1 MLSLYRPTSFVENFC
16 TRKKAFLVLSD
27 CFEINSKKDRSTS
40 HVKCR
45 HYTQILTMP
54 LSDTNLVDWHYSYMY
69 TGINDKMQ
77 RKSGMEQ
84 QMQVPL
90 TQQIERLHQNKAAL
104 NYLFYDWLS
113 AYHAI
118 NCPDRLALEMT
129 DYLSEK
135 Q

>member
-1 MLSLYRPTSFVENFC
+1 
-16 TRKKAFLVLSD
+16 
-27 CFEINSKKDRSTS
+27 
-40 HVKCR
+40 
-45 HYTQILTMP
+45 MP